1 MTQSTA
7 SATKSLHSSDSQ
19 RVLQQLAD
27 RAGPVLTV
35 RPVEVEVG
43 DSTIRRLRKFG
54 GLKYSEMLSTSKA
67 SHGSSSVS
75 GMNQRKLSVS

>member
-1 MTQSTA
+1 MTKATA

-43 DSTIRRLRKFG
+43 GSTIRRIRRFG
-54 GLKYSEMLSTSKA
+54 GLKYSEMLSTFKA
-67 SHGSSSVS
+67 SHGLSSVS
-75 GMNQRKLSVS
+75 GMNERNFSES